1 MGGREGTCC
10 TWGCRASRGLRG
22 ESVRLTRCH
31 TPTRS
36 NEGLHH
42 PTPEQDIGVKT
53 AQRWPQKVQNSSQP
67 KHWEVWNIED
77 ECWIFGENIVAL
89 WGFWVASR
97 RLSRL
102 QTISWYLIWGKGQS
116 IIFRV
121 QKHIWGLNTY
131 WSVKLIMNSQQSYQ
145 GGNKNSWWQFQN
157 WSLLEIANEITFP
170 ISLR

>member
-1 MGGREGTCC
+1 MTPNDKHIAAQLATAVGNEKVNDSLWVLVVLANEFARVWTSFEVFVYRVLVNWSGAVVNCPGVRRVGGTCC

-42 PTPEQDIGVKT
+42 PTPEQDICVKT

-89 WGFWVASR
+89 WGF
-97 RLSRL
+97 
-102 QTISWYLIWGKGQS
+102 
-116 IIFRV
+116 
-121 QKHIWGLNTY
+121 
-131 WSVKLIMNSQQSYQ
+131 
-145 GGNKNSWWQFQN
+145 
-157 WSLLEIANEITFP
+157 
-170 ISLR
+170 